1 MLLIRAD
8 GGAPAATLPA
18 SRLPSLTGLRWV
30 AAMLVFGY
38 HAGTMRIVGDP
49 DAKAVVDGVFTLG
62 LSGVQFFFILS
73 GFVLVWSARDGER
86 RRDFWRRRLAK
97 IYPNHVL
104 TWAAALLVMWWFAD
118 PVVPR
123 AALENLVL
131 VQAWDPTPGYFYSIN
146 TVSWSLSCELFFY
159 LCLPLVLP
167 ALRRAPAGLL
177 WAVVVAVPLV
187 IVALW
192 PGQLLVPKE
201 STWWFTQIFPLVR
214 STEFWLGVAAAEL
227 LRRGRWRGP
236 ALPLASAIFVA
247 TWVIAAQWI
256 RAELWAAILSA
267 AYVLVI
273 AAAADADVRGRR
285 SPWRHPRMVWLGEV
299 SFAFYLVHV
308 LVMVTVLR
316 AAGHLGVGLPGW
328 WGPLAV
334 LGFLAV
340 NLVLAGL
347 MHRWVETPMMR
358 RLAPRRRPAPAG
370 APAAVEP
377 AGPSTGVAPT
387 GPSAAVEPAGPSA
400 DVARRDVSTAA
411 GSGGAVIP
419 AAREESSARPR
430 AVVAPSPRPA
440 AGEPPVDRPVEYAD
454 RRGPA

>member
-1 MLLIRAD
+1 MYVVSIRVDAERS
-8 GGAPAATLPA
+8 ATSTPSA
-18 SRLPSLTGLRWV
+18 NRLPSLTGLRWV

-49 DAKAVVDGVFTLG
+49 EAKAVVDVIFTLG

-86 RRDFWRRRLAK
+86 HRDFWRRRLAK

-104 TWAAALLVMWWFAD
+104 TWAAALAVMWWFAD

-123 AALENLVL
+123 AALENLFL

-167 ALRRAPAGLL
+167 ALRRARTGLL
-177 WAVVVAVPLV
+177 WSVVVAVPLV

-192 PGQLLVPKE
+192 PGQLLVPEE

-227 LRRGRWRGP
+227 MRRGRWRGP
-236 ALPLASAIFVA
+236 RLPLASLIFVA
-247 TWVIAAQWI
+247 TWVVAGLWI
-256 RAELWAAILSA
+256 RAELWAAILSV
-267 AYVLVI
+267 AYLLVI
-273 AAAADADVRGRR
+273 TAAADADVRGRP
-285 SPWRHPRMVWLGEV
+285 SPWRHRRLVWLGEV

-316 AAGHLGVGLPGW
+316 ASGHLGVGLPGW
-328 WGPLAV
+328 WGPLVV
-334 LGFLAV
+334 LGFLVV
-340 NLVLAGL
+340 NLVFAAAL
-347 MHRWVETPMMR
+347 HRWVENPMMR
-358 RLAPRRRPAPAG
+358 RLASRRRPPAPLASPSGAPVPAG
-370 APAAVEP
+370 DRPAPGDTTVP
-377 AGPSTGVAPT
+377 
-387 GPSAAVEPAGPSA
+387 
-400 DVARRDVSTAA
+400 VARRAATSSSRSTA
-411 GSGGAVIP
+411 G
-419 AAREESSARPR
+419 RP
-430 AVVAPSPRPA
+430 
-440 AGEPPVDRPVEYAD
+440 G
-454 RRGPA
+454 